1 MSFRSKDE
9 TFEVNF
15 RSKIEIAE
23 VNFRSDFKNL
33 YQKLYF
39 LFFYSE
45 TKTLRNYNPPLS
57 PITITSCQTCT
68 NQKFMTL
75 FFIIIKIQCWAS
87 AYIKI
92 TTTDTKYSVYH
103 FIATTYVSDPFF
115 LVQSQTNID
124 ICIHLSF
131 FSWLQWHS
139 NAKPSN
145 QSKCKRIHLWGEKGL

>member
-9 TFEVNF
+9 TF
-15 RSKIEIAE
+15 E

-92 TTTDTKYSVYH
+92 TTTDTKYSLYH

-131 FSWLQWHS
+131 FPDYSGIVMQ
-139 NAKPSN
+139 NRQTKVN
-145 QSKCKRIHLWGEKGL
+145 VKGFICGEKKGYKSTH